1 MRDSITFKDN
11 KGTDIDIYAEYEF
24 APDKEKPV
32 GTFVM
37 GTVLGG
43 SVVAG
48 GTVPGTV
55 VVGGSVVVTGS
66 GVVVVVGEPPETP
79 TTEYASKLGLFN
91 PMLNNTS
98 RVAEAISRCST
109 SACESVGS
117 ASNINATR
125 PLTTGAAFEVPLLN
139 R

>member
-1 MRDSITFKDN
+1 
-11 KGTDIDIYAEYEF
+11 
-24 APDKEKPV
+24 
-32 GTFVM
+32 M

-55 VVGGSVVVTGS
+55 VAGGSVVVTGS
-66 GVVVVVGEPPETP
+66 GAVVGGVEPSPGAMKN
-79 TTEYASKLGLFN
+79 EYASKLGLFN

-98 RVAEAISRCST
+98 RVAEVISRCST
-109 SACESVGS
+109 SACVSVGS
-117 ASNINATR
+117 ASSINATM
-125 PLTTGAAFEVPLLN
+125 PLTIGAAFEVPLLD